1 MLRVEN
7 VTKVYGG
14 KKVVNNLSFNL
25 KKGEVLGFLGPNGA
39 GKSTTMNMITGY
51 IGASSGR
58 ILIDGKDS
66 IDNADE
72 VKGKI
77 GYLPEIPP
85 LYMDMTI
92 EEYLK
97 FVCQL
102 KKVKRSDIKETIK
115 TVTEMVKID
124 HVRGRIIN
132 NLSKGYKQRV
142 GIAQAIIGDPNIV
155 IFDEPTVGLDPK
167 EIVEIRKLI
176 KDIGKDR
183 TVILSSHI
191 LSEIEE
197 VCDKILIIN
206 KGEFVAIG
214 TKEELK
220 KKLSSSE
227 KLFIRIKGEKDKIN
241 SALNRVESVKNV
253 IFETSL
259 EDGAYDVTLEINEGN
274 DPREEIFFELAKEYL
289 PIIKLSKDDI
299 GLEKIFLQITK

>member
-115 TVTEMVKID
+115 TITEMVKID